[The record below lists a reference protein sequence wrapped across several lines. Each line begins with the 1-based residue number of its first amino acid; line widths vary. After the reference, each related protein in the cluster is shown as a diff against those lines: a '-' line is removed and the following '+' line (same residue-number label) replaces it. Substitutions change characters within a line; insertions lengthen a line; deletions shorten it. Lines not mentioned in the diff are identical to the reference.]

1 MNQDSFSRFC
11 LWCSVT
17 VSQLSDLF
25 GDEMW
30 DDEPEI
36 QPFPDMFEH
45 RERHKTTNVSRNVF
59 KVRPCFR
66 RTLQQEQLLRRVCRP
81 RPRPV
86 ILSVTLQPPTFMFC
100 EGPALPLSSRT
111 PLGRI
116 QNQTTQTVKRISY
129 QKQFDIHLWC
139 LGNLHTTFS
148 PLLPAWD
155 SMSATGM
162 HSLIGSASAWLQTHV
177 GWWLT
182 GSNLRLSYFPS
193 CLRASEPAVYFFNVA
208 FVTLLTVSVTPA
220 WQLF

>member
-1 MNQDSFSRFC
+1 M
-11 LWCSVT
+11 
-17 VSQLSDLF
+17 LSDGITAVWSF
-25 GDEMW
+25 WRRDVRW
-30 DDEPEI
+30 RTEI
-36 QPFPDMFEH
+36 QPSPTCLNTEKDI
-45 RERHKTTNVSRNVF
+45 K
-59 KVRPCFR
+59 
-66 RTLQQEQLLRRVCRP
+66 
-81 RPRPV
+81 
-86 ILSVTLQPPTFMFC
+86 PPTCQETSLKCAHASDALCNRSNCCAVCVVPVPVLSSSPSLFSLPHSC
-100 EGPALPLSSRT
+100 SARVLRSHSAPTLPLA
-111 PLGRI
+111 GF

>member
-1 MNQDSFSRFC
+1 MLSDSITDVWSFWRQDVR
-11 LWCSVT
+11 WRT
-17 VSQLSDLF
+17 EIQLSPTCLNTEKDIKPPKCQVTSLKCAHAS
-25 GDEMW
+25 DALCNSSNCCAVCVI
-30 DDEPEI
+30 P
-36 QPFPDMFEH
+36 PSPSCH
-45 RERHKTTNVSRNVF
+45 PLRHSSASHIHV
-59 KVRPCFR
+59 
-66 RTLQQEQLLRRVCRP
+66 LRGSC
-81 RPRPV
+81 
-86 ILSVTLQPPTFMFC
+86 
-100 EGPALPLSSRT
+100 APLSSHT

-116 QNQTTQTVKRISY
+116 QNQTTQTVKCISY
-129 QKQFDIHLWC
+129 QKQFSIHLWC

-155 SMSATGM
+155 SMSGTGM
-162 HSLIGSASAWLQTHV
+162 HSLIGSASACFQTHV